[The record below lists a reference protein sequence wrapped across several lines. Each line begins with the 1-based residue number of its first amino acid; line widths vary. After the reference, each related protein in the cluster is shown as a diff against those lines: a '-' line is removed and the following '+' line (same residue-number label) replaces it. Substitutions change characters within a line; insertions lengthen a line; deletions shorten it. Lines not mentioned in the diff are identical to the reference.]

1 MTTVV
6 ISQMIMIFLLI
17 AIGFGLSRSSHLTS
31 ESSRDLSW
39 IVLNITNPITILVAA
54 IEDEQKVSAMEL
66 AVAFAVFIGM
76 YIFLGL
82 VAYILPNVMRV
93 ERDDRYSYRYLSVF
107 SNVGFIGIP
116 FCSAVLG
123 VHSLIYVSICS
134 LVFNLIAY
142 TVGMSAMEKVGM
154 RQNGAV
160 KSGMAGCRE
169 GLTGVEAETG
179 GASASGG
186 EACLGTD
193 LAADGTSGLGAD
205 LAVSGGLGS
214 VENGERKTLARL
226 KKVVNSGTVFSVL
239 TIVVYIMDI
248 KFPSVIMNTL
258 SYIGRST
265 TFLSMIVLGV
275 SVAALSVKEIF
286 GKPALYVFTLLR
298 QIVVPI
304 ILVFALKPFVTNT
317 LLLQTAVIMVAMPCA
332 NLPLMMAKQYR
343 AKEDTISSGIMLT
356 TFCSI
361 LTIPIVTWF
370 F

>member
-17 AIGFGLSRSSHLTS
+17 TIGFGLSRSSHLTS

-66 AVAFAVFIGM
+66 AVAFALFIGI
-76 YIFLGL
+76 YIFLGI
-82 VAYILPNVMRV
+82 VAYLLPILMRV

-160 KSGMAGCRE
+160 KRGGVDSRENLTGGDTGMGGDSTSGESRCSGEGGARKTMAG
-169 GLTGVEAETG
+169 
-179 GASASGG
+179 
-186 EACLGTD
+186 
-193 LAADGTSGLGAD
+193 
-205 LAVSGGLGS
+205 
-214 VENGERKTLARL
+214 L
-226 KKVVNSGTVFSVL
+226 KKVVNSGTVFSIL
-239 TIVVYIMDI
+239 TIVVYIMNI

-275 SVAALSVKEIF
+275 SVASLSVKEIF
-286 GKPALYVFTLLR
+286 GKPVLYVFTLLR
-298 QIVVPI
+298 QIVVPVALI
-304 ILVFALKPFVTNT
+304 FVLKPFVDNT
-317 LLLQTAVIMVAMPCA
+317 LLLQTAIIMVAMPCA

-356 TFCSI
+356 TFCAI

>member
-66 AVAFAVFIGM
+66 AVAFALFIGI
-76 YIFLGL
+76 YIFLGI
-82 VAYILPNVMRV
+82 VAYLLPILMGV

-160 KSGMAGCRE
+160 KRGGVDSRENLTGGDTGMGGDSTSGESRCSGEGGARKTMAG
-169 GLTGVEAETG
+169 
-179 GASASGG
+179 
-186 EACLGTD
+186 
-193 LAADGTSGLGAD
+193 
-205 LAVSGGLGS
+205 
-214 VENGERKTLARL
+214 L
-226 KKVVNSGTVFSVL
+226 KKVVNSGTVFSIL
-239 TIVVYIMDI
+239 TIVVYILDI

-275 SVAALSVKEIF
+275 SVASLSVKEIF

-304 ILVFALKPFVTNT
+304 ALIFVLKPFVDNT
-317 LLLQTAVIMVAMPCA
+317 LLLQTAIIMVAMPCA

-356 TFCSI
+356 TFCAI

>member
-66 AVAFAVFIGM
+66 AVAFALFIGI
-76 YIFLGL
+76 YIFLGI
-82 VAYILPNVMRV
+82 VAYLLPIVMRV

-160 KSGMAGCRE
+160 KPGEVDSPESLTGGDAGMGGDSTSGESRCSGESGACKTMAG
-169 GLTGVEAETG
+169 
-179 GASASGG
+179 
-186 EACLGTD
+186 
-193 LAADGTSGLGAD
+193 
-205 LAVSGGLGS
+205 
-214 VENGERKTLARL
+214 L
-226 KKVVNSGTVFSVL
+226 KKVVNSGTVFSIL

-275 SVAALSVKEIF
+275 SVASLSVKEIF

-304 ILVFALKPFVTNT
+304 ALIFVLKPFVDNT
-317 LLLQTAVIMVAMPCA
+317 LLLQTAIIMVAMPCA

-356 TFCSI
+356 TFCAI

>member
-66 AVAFAVFIGM
+66 AVAFALFIGI
-76 YIFLGL
+76 YIFLGI
-82 VAYILPNVMRV
+82 VAYLLPILMRV

-160 KSGMAGCRE
+160 KRGGVDSRESLTGGDAGMGGDSTSGESRCSGEGGARKTMAG
-169 GLTGVEAETG
+169 
-179 GASASGG
+179 
-186 EACLGTD
+186 
-193 LAADGTSGLGAD
+193 
-205 LAVSGGLGS
+205 
-214 VENGERKTLARL
+214 L
-226 KKVVNSGTVFSVL
+226 KKVVNSGTVFSIL
-239 TIVVYIMDI
+239 TIVVYILDI

-275 SVAALSVKEIF
+275 SVASRSVKEIF

-304 ILVFALKPFVTNT
+304 ALIFVLKPFVDNT
-317 LLLQTAVIMVAMPCA
+317 LLLQTAIIMVAMPCA

>member
-66 AVAFAVFIGM
+66 AVAFALFIGI
-76 YIFLGL
+76 YIFLGI
-82 VAYILPNVMRV
+82 VAYLLPILMRV

-160 KSGMAGCRE
+160 KRGGVDSRENLTGGDTGMGGDSTSGESRCSGEGGARKTMAG
-169 GLTGVEAETG
+169 
-179 GASASGG
+179 
-186 EACLGTD
+186 
-193 LAADGTSGLGAD
+193 
-205 LAVSGGLGS
+205 
-214 VENGERKTLARL
+214 L
-226 KKVVNSGTVFSVL
+226 KKVVNSGTIFSIL

-275 SVAALSVKEIF
+275 SVASLSVKEIF
-286 GKPALYVFTLLR
+286 GKPVLYVFTLLR

-304 ILVFALKPFVTNT
+304 ALIFVLKPFVDNT
-317 LLLQTAVIMVAMPCA
+317 LLLQTAIIMVAMPCA

-356 TFCSI
+356 TFCAI

>member
-54 IEDEQKVSAMEL
+54 IEDEQKVNAMEL
-66 AVAFAVFIGM
+66 AVAFALFIGI
-76 YIFLGL
+76 YIFLGI
-82 VAYILPNVMRV
+82 VAYLLPIVMRV

-160 KSGMAGCRE
+160 KPGEVDSPESLTGGDAGMSGDSTSGESGARKTMAG
-169 GLTGVEAETG
+169 
-179 GASASGG
+179 
-186 EACLGTD
+186 
-193 LAADGTSGLGAD
+193 
-205 LAVSGGLGS
+205 
-214 VENGERKTLARL
+214 L
-226 KKVVNSGTVFSVL
+226 KKVVNSGTVFSIL

-275 SVAALSVKEIF
+275 SVASLSVKEIF

-304 ILVFALKPFVTNT
+304 ALIFVLKPFVDNT
-317 LLLQTAVIMVAMPCA
+317 LLLQTAIIMVAMPCA

-356 TFCSI
+356 TFCAI

>member
-66 AVAFAVFIGM
+66 AVAFALFIGI
-76 YIFLGL
+76 YIFLGI
-82 VAYILPNVMRV
+82 VAYLLPIVMRV

-160 KSGMAGCRE
+160 KRGGVDSRESLTGGDAGMGEDSTSGESRCSGEGGARKTMAG
-169 GLTGVEAETG
+169 
-179 GASASGG
+179 
-186 EACLGTD
+186 
-193 LAADGTSGLGAD
+193 
-205 LAVSGGLGS
+205 
-214 VENGERKTLARL
+214 L
-226 KKVVNSGTVFSVL
+226 KKVVNSGTVFSIL
-239 TIVVYIMDI
+239 TIVVYIMNI

-275 SVAALSVKEIF
+275 SVASLSVKEIF
-286 GKPALYVFTLLR
+286 GKPVLYVFTLLR
-298 QIVVPI
+298 QIVVPVALI
-304 ILVFALKPFVTNT
+304 FVLKPFVDNT
-317 LLLQTAVIMVAMPCA
+317 LLLQTAIIMVAMPCA

-356 TFCSI
+356 TFCAI

>member
-66 AVAFAVFIGM
+66 TVAFALFIGI
-76 YIFLGL
+76 YIFLGI
-82 VAYILPNVMRV
+82 VAYLLPILMGV

-160 KSGMAGCRE
+160 KRGGVDSRENLTGGDAGMGEDSTSGESRCSGEGGARKTMAG
-169 GLTGVEAETG
+169 
-179 GASASGG
+179 
-186 EACLGTD
+186 
-193 LAADGTSGLGAD
+193 
-205 LAVSGGLGS
+205 
-214 VENGERKTLARL
+214 L
-226 KKVVNSGTVFSVL
+226 KKVVNSGTVFSIL
-239 TIVVYIMDI
+239 TIVVYIMNI

-275 SVAALSVKEIF
+275 SVASLSVKEIF

-304 ILVFALKPFVTNT
+304 ALIFVLKPFVDNT
-317 LLLQTAVIMVAMPCA
+317 LLLQTAIIMVAMPCA

-356 TFCSI
+356 TFCAI

>member
-66 AVAFAVFIGM
+66 AVAFALFIGI
-76 YIFLGL
+76 YIFLGI
-82 VAYILPNVMRV
+82 VAYLLPILMGV

-160 KSGMAGCRE
+160 KRGGVDSRESLTGGDAGMGGDSTSGESRCSGEGGARKTMAG
-169 GLTGVEAETG
+169 
-179 GASASGG
+179 
-186 EACLGTD
+186 
-193 LAADGTSGLGAD
+193 
-205 LAVSGGLGS
+205 
-214 VENGERKTLARL
+214 L
-226 KKVVNSGTVFSVL
+226 KKVVNSGTVFSIL
-239 TIVVYIMDI
+239 TIVVYIMNI

-275 SVAALSVKEIF
+275 SVASLSVKEIF

-304 ILVFALKPFVTNT
+304 ALIFVLKPFVDNT
-317 LLLQTAVIMVAMPCA
+317 LLLQTAIIMVAMPCA

-356 TFCSI
+356 TFCAI

>member
-66 AVAFAVFIGM
+66 AVAFALFIGI
-76 YIFLGL
+76 YIFLGI
-82 VAYILPNVMRV
+82 VAYLLPILMGV

-160 KSGMAGCRE
+160 KRGGVDSRESLTGGDAGMGGDSTSGESRCSGEGGARKTMAG
-169 GLTGVEAETG
+169 
-179 GASASGG
+179 
-186 EACLGTD
+186 
-193 LAADGTSGLGAD
+193 
-205 LAVSGGLGS
+205 
-214 VENGERKTLARL
+214 L
-226 KKVVNSGTVFSVL
+226 KKVVNSGTVFSIL
-239 TIVVYIMDI
+239 TIVVYILDI

-275 SVAALSVKEIF
+275 SVASLSVKEIF
-286 GKPALYVFTLLR
+286 GKPVLYVFTLLR

-304 ILVFALKPFVTNT
+304 ALIFVLKPFVDNT
-317 LLLQTAVIMVAMPCA
+317 LLLQTAIIMVAMPCA

-356 TFCSI
+356 TFCAI

>member
-17 AIGFGLSRSSHLTS
+17 AIGFGLSRNSHLTS

-66 AVAFAVFIGM
+66 AVAFALFIGI
-76 YIFLGL
+76 YIFLGI
-82 VAYILPNVMRV
+82 VAYLLPILMGV

-160 KSGMAGCRE
+160 KRGGVDSRESLTGGDAGMGGDSTSGESRCSGEGGARKTMAG
-169 GLTGVEAETG
+169 
-179 GASASGG
+179 
-186 EACLGTD
+186 
-193 LAADGTSGLGAD
+193 
-205 LAVSGGLGS
+205 
-214 VENGERKTLARL
+214 L
-226 KKVVNSGTVFSVL
+226 KKVVNSGTVFSIL

-258 SYIGRST
+258 SYIGKST

-275 SVAALSVKEIF
+275 SVASLSVKEIF

-298 QIVVPI
+298 QIVVPVALI
-304 ILVFALKPFVTNT
+304 FVLKPFVDNT
-317 LLLQTAVIMVAMPCA
+317 LLLQTAIIMVAMPCA

-356 TFCSI
+356 TFCAI

>member
-17 AIGFGLSRSSHLTS
+17 AIGFGLSRNSHLTS

-66 AVAFAVFIGM
+66 AVAFALFIGI
-76 YIFLGL
+76 YIFLGI
-82 VAYILPNVMRV
+82 VAYLLPILMRV

-160 KSGMAGCRE
+160 KRGGVDSRENLTGGDAGMGGDSTSGESRCSGEGGARKTMAG
-169 GLTGVEAETG
+169 
-179 GASASGG
+179 
-186 EACLGTD
+186 
-193 LAADGTSGLGAD
+193 
-205 LAVSGGLGS
+205 
-214 VENGERKTLARL
+214 L
-226 KKVVNSGTVFSVL
+226 KKVVNSGTVFSIL

-275 SVAALSVKEIF
+275 SVASLSVKEIF
-286 GKPALYVFTLLR
+286 GKPVLYVFTLLR
-298 QIVVPI
+298 QIVVPVALI
-304 ILVFALKPFVTNT
+304 FVLKPFVDNT
-317 LLLQTAVIMVAMPCA
+317 LLLQTAIIMVAMPCA

-356 TFCSI
+356 TFCAI

>member
-66 AVAFAVFIGM
+66 AVAFALFIGI
-76 YIFLGL
+76 YIFLGI
-82 VAYILPNVMRV
+82 VAYLLPIVMRV

-160 KSGMAGCRE
+160 KRGGVDSRENLTGGDAGMGEDSTSGESRCSGEGGARKTMAG
-169 GLTGVEAETG
+169 
-179 GASASGG
+179 
-186 EACLGTD
+186 
-193 LAADGTSGLGAD
+193 
-205 LAVSGGLGS
+205 
-214 VENGERKTLARL
+214 L
-226 KKVVNSGTVFSVL
+226 KKVVNSGTVFSIL

-248 KFPSVIMNTL
+248 KFPSVIMNAL

-275 SVAALSVKEIF
+275 SVASLSVKEIF

-304 ILVFALKPFVTNT
+304 ALIFVLKPFVDNT
-317 LLLQTAVIMVAMPCA
+317 LLLQTAIIMVAMPCA

-356 TFCSI
+356 TFCAI

>member
-66 AVAFAVFIGM
+66 AVAFALFIGI
-76 YIFLGL
+76 YIFLGI
-82 VAYILPNVMRV
+82 VAYLLPIVMRV

-160 KSGMAGCRE
+160 KPGEVDSPESLTGGDAGMGGDSTSGESRCSGEGGARKTMAG
-169 GLTGVEAETG
+169 
-179 GASASGG
+179 
-186 EACLGTD
+186 
-193 LAADGTSGLGAD
+193 
-205 LAVSGGLGS
+205 
-214 VENGERKTLARL
+214 L
-226 KKVVNSGTVFSVL
+226 KKVVNSGTVFSIL
-239 TIVVYIMDI
+239 TIVVYILDI

-275 SVAALSVKEIF
+275 SVASLSVKEIF

-304 ILVFALKPFVTNT
+304 ALIFVLKPFVDNT
-317 LLLQTAVIMVAMPCA
+317 LLLQTAIIMVAMPCA

-356 TFCSI
+356 TFCAI
-361 LTIPIVTWF
+361 LTFPILTWF

>member
-66 AVAFAVFIGM
+66 AVAFALFIGI
-76 YIFLGL
+76 YIFLGI
-82 VAYILPNVMRV
+82 VAYLLPILMRV

-160 KSGMAGCRE
+160 KRGGVDSRENLTGGDTGMGGDSTSGESRCSGEGGARKTMAG
-169 GLTGVEAETG
+169 
-179 GASASGG
+179 
-186 EACLGTD
+186 
-193 LAADGTSGLGAD
+193 
-205 LAVSGGLGS
+205 
-214 VENGERKTLARL
+214 L
-226 KKVVNSGTVFSVL
+226 KKVVNSGTVFSIL
-239 TIVVYIMDI
+239 TIVVYIMNI

-275 SVAALSVKEIF
+275 SVASLSVKEIF
-286 GKPALYVFTLLR
+286 GKPVLYVFTLLR
-298 QIVVPI
+298 QIVVPVALI
-304 ILVFALKPFVTNT
+304 FVLKPFVDNT
-317 LLLQTAVIMVAMPCA
+317 LLLQTAIIMVAMPCA

-356 TFCSI
+356 TFCAI

>member
-66 AVAFAVFIGM
+66 AVAFALFIGI
-76 YIFLGL
+76 YIFLGI
-82 VAYILPNVMRV
+82 VAYLLPILMRV

-160 KSGMAGCRE
+160 KRGGVDSRENLTGGDTGMGGDSTSGESRCSGEGGARKTMAG
-169 GLTGVEAETG
+169 
-179 GASASGG
+179 
-186 EACLGTD
+186 
-193 LAADGTSGLGAD
+193 
-205 LAVSGGLGS
+205 
-214 VENGERKTLARL
+214 L
-226 KKVVNSGTVFSVL
+226 KKVVNSGTVFSIL

-275 SVAALSVKEIF
+275 SVASLSVKEIF
-286 GKPALYVFTLLR
+286 GKPVLYVFTLLR
-298 QIVVPI
+298 QIVVPVALI
-304 ILVFALKPFVTNT
+304 FVLKPFVDNT
-317 LLLQTAVIMVAMPCA
+317 LLLQTAIIMVAMPCA

-356 TFCSI
+356 TFCAI

>member
-66 AVAFAVFIGM
+66 AVAFALFIGI
-76 YIFLGL
+76 YIFLGI
-82 VAYILPNVMRV
+82 VAYLLPILMGV

-160 KSGMAGCRE
+160 KRGGVDSRENLTGGDAGMGEDSTSGESRCSGEGGARKTMAG
-169 GLTGVEAETG
+169 
-179 GASASGG
+179 
-186 EACLGTD
+186 
-193 LAADGTSGLGAD
+193 
-205 LAVSGGLGS
+205 
-214 VENGERKTLARL
+214 L
-226 KKVVNSGTVFSVL
+226 KKVVNSGTVFSIL
-239 TIVVYIMDI
+239 TIVVYIMNI

-275 SVAALSVKEIF
+275 SVASLSVKEIF

-304 ILVFALKPFVTNT
+304 ALIFVLKPFVDNT
-317 LLLQTAVIMVAMPCA
+317 LLLQTAIIMVAMPCA

-356 TFCSI
+356 TFCAI

>member
-66 AVAFAVFIGM
+66 AVAFAVFIGI

-160 KSGMAGCRE
+160 KRGGVDSPESLTGEDAGMCGDSTSGESRCSGEGGARKTMAG
-169 GLTGVEAETG
+169 
-179 GASASGG
+179 
-186 EACLGTD
+186 
-193 LAADGTSGLGAD
+193 
-205 LAVSGGLGS
+205 
-214 VENGERKTLARL
+214 L
-226 KKVVNSGTVFSVL
+226 KKVVNSGTVFSIL
-239 TIVVYIMDI
+239 TIVVYILDI

-275 SVAALSVKEIF
+275 SVASLSVKEIF

-304 ILVFALKPFVTNT
+304 ALIFVLKPFVDNT
-317 LLLQTAVIMVAMPCA
+317 LLLQTAIIMVAMPCA

-356 TFCSI
+356 TFCAI

>member
-66 AVAFAVFIGM
+66 AVAFALFIGI
-76 YIFLGL
+76 YIFLGI
-82 VAYILPNVMRV
+82 VAYLLPIVMRV

-160 KSGMAGCRE
+160 KRGGVDSRE
-169 GLTGVEAETG
+169 NLTG
-179 GASASGG
+179 GAAGMG
-186 EACLGTD
+186 ED
-193 LAADGTSGLGAD
+193 STSGESRCSGEGGA
-205 LAVSGGLGS
+205 
-214 VENGERKTLARL
+214 RKTMAGL
-226 KKVVNSGTVFSVL
+226 KKVVNSGTVFSIL

-275 SVAALSVKEIF
+275 SVASLSVKEIF

-298 QIVVPI
+298 QIVVPVALI
-304 ILVFALKPFVTNT
+304 FVLKPFVDNT
-317 LLLQTAVIMVAMPCA
+317 LLLQTAIIMVAMPCA

-356 TFCSI
+356 TFCAI

>member
-66 AVAFAVFIGM
+66 AVAFALFIGI
-76 YIFLGL
+76 YIFLGI
-82 VAYILPNVMRV
+82 VAYLLPILMRV

-160 KSGMAGCRE
+160 KRGGVDSRESLTGGDAGMGGDSTSGESRCSGESGARKTMAG
-169 GLTGVEAETG
+169 
-179 GASASGG
+179 
-186 EACLGTD
+186 
-193 LAADGTSGLGAD
+193 
-205 LAVSGGLGS
+205 
-214 VENGERKTLARL
+214 L
-226 KKVVNSGTVFSVL
+226 KKVVNSGTVFSIL

-275 SVAALSVKEIF
+275 SVASLSVKEIF

-298 QIVVPI
+298 QIVVPVALI
-304 ILVFALKPFVTNT
+304 FVLKPFVDNT
-317 LLLQTAVIMVAMPCA
+317 LLLQTAIIMVAMPCA

-356 TFCSI
+356 TFCAI

>member
-66 AVAFAVFIGM
+66 AVAFALFIGI
-76 YIFLGL
+76 YIFLGI
-82 VAYILPNVMRV
+82 VAYLLPILMGV

-160 KSGMAGCRE
+160 KRGGVDSRENLTGGDAGMGEDSTSGESRCSGEGGARKTMAG
-169 GLTGVEAETG
+169 
-179 GASASGG
+179 
-186 EACLGTD
+186 
-193 LAADGTSGLGAD
+193 
-205 LAVSGGLGS
+205 
-214 VENGERKTLARL
+214 L
-226 KKVVNSGTVFSVL
+226 KKVVNSGTVFSIL
-239 TIVVYIMDI
+239 TIVVYIMNI

-275 SVAALSVKEIF
+275 SVASLSVKEIF

-298 QIVVPI
+298 QIVVPVALI
-304 ILVFALKPFVTNT
+304 FVLKPFVDNT
-317 LLLQTAVIMVAMPCA
+317 LLLQTAIIMVAMPCA

-356 TFCSI
+356 TFCAI

>member
-66 AVAFAVFIGM
+66 AVAFALFIGI
-76 YIFLGL
+76 YIFLGI
-82 VAYILPNVMRV
+82 VAYLLPRVMRV

-160 KSGMAGCRE
+160 KRGGVDSRENLIGGDAGMGEDSTSGESRCSGESGARKTMAG
-169 GLTGVEAETG
+169 
-179 GASASGG
+179 
-186 EACLGTD
+186 
-193 LAADGTSGLGAD
+193 
-205 LAVSGGLGS
+205 
-214 VENGERKTLARL
+214 L
-226 KKVVNSGTVFSVL
+226 KKVVNSGTVFSIL
-239 TIVVYIMDI
+239 TIVVYIMNI

-275 SVAALSVKEIF
+275 SVASLSVKEIF

-298 QIVVPI
+298 QIVVPVALI
-304 ILVFALKPFVTNT
+304 FVLKPFVDNT
-317 LLLQTAVIMVAMPCA
+317 LLLQTAIIMVAMPCA

-356 TFCSI
+356 TFCAI

>member
-17 AIGFGLSRSSHLTS
+17 AIGFGLSRSSHLTN

-66 AVAFAVFIGM
+66 AVAFAVFIGI

-160 KSGMAGCRE
+160 KPGEVDSPESLTGGDAGMGEDSTSGESRCSGEGGARKTMAG
-169 GLTGVEAETG
+169 
-179 GASASGG
+179 
-186 EACLGTD
+186 
-193 LAADGTSGLGAD
+193 
-205 LAVSGGLGS
+205 
-214 VENGERKTLARL
+214 L
-226 KKVVNSGTVFSVL
+226 KKVVNSGTVFSIL
-239 TIVVYIMDI
+239 TIVVYIMNI

-275 SVAALSVKEIF
+275 SVASLSVKEIF

-298 QIVVPI
+298 QIVVPVALI
-304 ILVFALKPFVTNT
+304 FVLKPFVDNT
-317 LLLQTAVIMVAMPCA
+317 LLLQTAIIMVAMPCA

-356 TFCSI
+356 TFCAI

>member
-66 AVAFAVFIGM
+66 AVAFALFIGI
-76 YIFLGL
+76 YIFLGI
-82 VAYILPNVMRV
+82 VAYLLPIVMRV

-160 KSGMAGCRE
+160 KRGGVDSRESLTGGDAGMGEDSTSGESRCSGEGGARKTMAG
-169 GLTGVEAETG
+169 
-179 GASASGG
+179 
-186 EACLGTD
+186 
-193 LAADGTSGLGAD
+193 
-205 LAVSGGLGS
+205 
-214 VENGERKTLARL
+214 L
-226 KKVVNSGTVFSVL
+226 KKVVNSGTVFSIL

-275 SVAALSVKEIF
+275 SVASLSVKEIF

-304 ILVFALKPFVTNT
+304 ALIFVLKPFVDNT
-317 LLLQTAVIMVAMPCA
+317 LLLQTAIIMVAMPCA

-356 TFCSI
+356 TFCAI

>member
-66 AVAFAVFIGM
+66 TVAFALFIGI
-76 YIFLGL
+76 YIFLGI
-82 VAYILPNVMRV
+82 VAYLLPIVMGV

-160 KSGMAGCRE
+160 KRGGVDSRESLTGGDAGMGEDSTSGESRCSGEGGARKTMAG
-169 GLTGVEAETG
+169 
-179 GASASGG
+179 
-186 EACLGTD
+186 
-193 LAADGTSGLGAD
+193 
-205 LAVSGGLGS
+205 
-214 VENGERKTLARL
+214 L
-226 KKVVNSGTVFSVL
+226 KKVVNSGTVFSIL

-275 SVAALSVKEIF
+275 SVASLSVKEIF

-298 QIVVPI
+298 QIVVPVALI
-304 ILVFALKPFVTNT
+304 FVLKPFVDNT
-317 LLLQTAVIMVAMPCA
+317 LLLQTAIIMVAMPCA

-356 TFCSI
+356 TFCTI

>member
-66 AVAFAVFIGM
+66 AVAFALFIGI
-76 YIFLGL
+76 YIFLGI
-82 VAYILPNVMRV
+82 VAYLLPILMGV

-160 KSGMAGCRE
+160 KRGGVDSRENLTGGDTGMGGDSTSGESRCSGEGGARKTMAG
-169 GLTGVEAETG
+169 
-179 GASASGG
+179 
-186 EACLGTD
+186 
-193 LAADGTSGLGAD
+193 
-205 LAVSGGLGS
+205 
-214 VENGERKTLARL
+214 L
-226 KKVVNSGTVFSVL
+226 KKVVNSGTVFSIL
-239 TIVVYIMDI
+239 TIVVYIMNI

-275 SVAALSVKEIF
+275 SVASLSVKEIF

-304 ILVFALKPFVTNT
+304 ALIFVLKPFVDNT
-317 LLLQTAVIMVAMPCA
+317 LLLQTAIIMVAMPCA

-356 TFCSI
+356 TFCAI

>member
-54 IEDEQKVSAMEL
+54 IEDEQKVNAMEL
-66 AVAFAVFIGM
+66 AVAFALFIGI
-76 YIFLGL
+76 YIFLGI
-82 VAYILPNVMRV
+82 VAYLLPILMRV

-160 KSGMAGCRE
+160 KRGGVDSPESLIGGDAGMGGDSTSGESRCSGEIGGRKTMAG
-169 GLTGVEAETG
+169 
-179 GASASGG
+179 
-186 EACLGTD
+186 
-193 LAADGTSGLGAD
+193 
-205 LAVSGGLGS
+205 
-214 VENGERKTLARL
+214 L
-226 KKVVNSGTVFSVL
+226 KKVVNSGTVFSIL

-275 SVAALSVKEIF
+275 SVASLSVKEIF
-286 GKPALYVFTLLR
+286 GKPVLYVFTLLR
-298 QIVVPI
+298 QIVVPVALI
-304 ILVFALKPFVTNT
+304 FVLKPFVDNT
-317 LLLQTAVIMVAMPCA
+317 LLLQTAIIMVAMPCA

-356 TFCSI
+356 TFCAI

>member
-66 AVAFAVFIGM
+66 AVAFALFIGI
-76 YIFLGL
+76 YIFLGI
-82 VAYILPNVMRV
+82 VAYLLPILMRV

-160 KSGMAGCRE
+160 KRGGVDSRENLTGGDAGMGGDSTSGESRCSGEGGARKTMAG
-169 GLTGVEAETG
+169 
-179 GASASGG
+179 
-186 EACLGTD
+186 
-193 LAADGTSGLGAD
+193 
-205 LAVSGGLGS
+205 
-214 VENGERKTLARL
+214 L
-226 KKVVNSGTVFSVL
+226 KKVVNSGTVFSIL

-275 SVAALSVKEIF
+275 SVASLSVKEIF

-298 QIVVPI
+298 QIVVPVALI
-304 ILVFALKPFVTNT
+304 FVLKPFVDNT
-317 LLLQTAVIMVAMPCA
+317 LLLQTAIIMVAMPCA

-343 AKEDTISSGIMLT
+343 AKEDTISSGIILT
-356 TFCSI
+356 TFCAI

>member
-66 AVAFAVFIGM
+66 AVAFALFIGI
-76 YIFLGL
+76 YIFLGI
-82 VAYILPNVMRV
+82 VAYLLPILMRV

-160 KSGMAGCRE
+160 KRGGVDSRESLTGGDAGMGGDSTSGESRCSGESGARKTMAG
-169 GLTGVEAETG
+169 
-179 GASASGG
+179 
-186 EACLGTD
+186 
-193 LAADGTSGLGAD
+193 
-205 LAVSGGLGS
+205 
-214 VENGERKTLARL
+214 L
-226 KKVVNSGTVFSVL
+226 KKVVNSGTVFSIL

-275 SVAALSVKEIF
+275 SVASLSVKEIF
-286 GKPALYVFTLLR
+286 GKPVLYVFTLLR

-304 ILVFALKPFVTNT
+304 ALIFVLKPFVDNT
-317 LLLQTAVIMVAMPCA
+317 LLLQTAIIMVAMPCA

-356 TFCSI
+356 TFCAI

>member
-66 AVAFAVFIGM
+66 AVAFALFIGI
-76 YIFLGL
+76 YIFLGI
-82 VAYILPNVMRV
+82 VAYLLPILMGV

-160 KSGMAGCRE
+160 KRGGVDSRESLTGGDAGMGGDSTSGESRCSGEGGARKTMAG
-169 GLTGVEAETG
+169 
-179 GASASGG
+179 
-186 EACLGTD
+186 
-193 LAADGTSGLGAD
+193 
-205 LAVSGGLGS
+205 
-214 VENGERKTLARL
+214 L
-226 KKVVNSGTVFSVL
+226 KKVVNSGTVFSIL
-239 TIVVYIMDI
+239 TIVVYILDI

-275 SVAALSVKEIF
+275 SVASLSVKEIF

-304 ILVFALKPFVTNT
+304 ALIFVLKMFVDNT
-317 LLLQTAVIMVAMPCA
+317 LLLQTAIIMVAMPCA

-356 TFCSI
+356 TFCAM

>member
-66 AVAFAVFIGM
+66 AVAFALFIGI
-76 YIFLGL
+76 YIFLGI
-82 VAYILPNVMRV
+82 VAYLLPIVMRV

-160 KSGMAGCRE
+160 KRGGVDSRESLTGGDAGMGGDSTSGESGARKTMAG
-169 GLTGVEAETG
+169 
-179 GASASGG
+179 
-186 EACLGTD
+186 
-193 LAADGTSGLGAD
+193 
-205 LAVSGGLGS
+205 
-214 VENGERKTLARL
+214 L
-226 KKVVNSGTVFSVL
+226 KKVVNSGTVFSIL
-239 TIVVYIMDI
+239 TIVVYILDI

-275 SVAALSVKEIF
+275 SVASLSVKEIF

-304 ILVFALKPFVTNT
+304 ALIFVLKPFVDNT
-317 LLLQTAVIMVAMPCA
+317 LLLQTAIIMVAMPCA

-356 TFCSI
+356 TFCAI

>member
-66 AVAFAVFIGM
+66 AVAFALFIGI
-76 YIFLGL
+76 YIFLGI
-82 VAYILPNVMRV
+82 VAYLLPIVMRV

-160 KSGMAGCRE
+160 KRGGVDSRESLTGGDAGMGGDSTSGESRCSGEGGARKTMAG
-169 GLTGVEAETG
+169 
-179 GASASGG
+179 
-186 EACLGTD
+186 
-193 LAADGTSGLGAD
+193 
-205 LAVSGGLGS
+205 
-214 VENGERKTLARL
+214 L
-226 KKVVNSGTVFSVL
+226 KKVVNSGTVFSIL
-239 TIVVYIMDI
+239 TIVVYILDI

-275 SVAALSVKEIF
+275 SVASLSVKEIF

-304 ILVFALKPFVTNT
+304 ALIFVLKPFVDNT
-317 LLLQTAVIMVAMPCA
+317 LLLQTAIIMVAMPCA

-356 TFCSI
+356 TFCAI

>member
-66 AVAFAVFIGM
+66 AVAFALFIGI
-76 YIFLGL
+76 YIFLGI
-82 VAYILPNVMRV
+82 VAYLLPIVMRV

-160 KSGMAGCRE
+160 KRGGVDSRE
-169 GLTGVEAETG
+169 SLT
-179 GASASGG
+179 GG
-186 EACLGTD
+186 EAGMGGD
-193 LAADGTSGLGAD
+193 STSGESRCSGEGGA
-205 LAVSGGLGS
+205 
-214 VENGERKTLARL
+214 RKTMAGL
-226 KKVVNSGTVFSVL
+226 KKVVNSGTVFSIL

-275 SVAALSVKEIF
+275 SVASLSVKEIF

-298 QIVVPI
+298 QIVVPVALI
-304 ILVFALKPFVTNT
+304 FVLKPFVDNT
-317 LLLQTAVIMVAMPCA
+317 LLLQTAIIMVAMPCA

-356 TFCSI
+356 TFCAI

>member
-66 AVAFAVFIGM
+66 TVAFALFIGI
-76 YIFLGL
+76 YIFLGI
-82 VAYILPNVMRV
+82 VAYLLPIVMRV

-160 KSGMAGCRE
+160 KRGGVDSRESLTGGDAGMGGDSTSGESRCSGEGGARKTMAG
-169 GLTGVEAETG
+169 
-179 GASASGG
+179 
-186 EACLGTD
+186 
-193 LAADGTSGLGAD
+193 
-205 LAVSGGLGS
+205 
-214 VENGERKTLARL
+214 L
-226 KKVVNSGTVFSVL
+226 KKVVNSGTVFSIL
-239 TIVVYIMDI
+239 TIVVYIMNI

-275 SVAALSVKEIF
+275 SVASLSVKEIF

-304 ILVFALKPFVTNT
+304 ALIFVLKPFVDNT
-317 LLLQTAVIMVAMPCA
+317 LLLQTAIIMVAMPCA

-356 TFCSI
+356 TFCAI

>member
-66 AVAFAVFIGM
+66 TVAFALFIGI
-76 YIFLGL
+76 YIFLGI
-82 VAYILPNVMRV
+82 VAYLLPIVMRV

-160 KSGMAGCRE
+160 KRGGVDSRENLTGGDAGMGEDSTSGESRCSGEGGARKTMAG
-169 GLTGVEAETG
+169 
-179 GASASGG
+179 
-186 EACLGTD
+186 
-193 LAADGTSGLGAD
+193 
-205 LAVSGGLGS
+205 
-214 VENGERKTLARL
+214 L
-226 KKVVNSGTVFSVL
+226 KKVVNSGTVFSIL
-239 TIVVYIMDI
+239 TIVVYIMNI

-275 SVAALSVKEIF
+275 SVASLSVKEIF

-304 ILVFALKPFVTNT
+304 ALIFVLKPFVDNT
-317 LLLQTAVIMVAMPCA
+317 LLLQTAIIMVAMPCA

-356 TFCSI
+356 TFCAI

>member
-66 AVAFAVFIGM
+66 AVAFALFIGI
-76 YIFLGL
+76 YIFLGI
-82 VAYILPNVMRV
+82 VAYLLPILMRV

-160 KSGMAGCRE
+160 KRGGVDSRENLTGGDAGMGGDSTSGESRCSGEGGARKTMAG
-169 GLTGVEAETG
+169 
-179 GASASGG
+179 
-186 EACLGTD
+186 
-193 LAADGTSGLGAD
+193 
-205 LAVSGGLGS
+205 
-214 VENGERKTLARL
+214 L
-226 KKVVNSGTVFSVL
+226 KKVVNSGTVFSIL

-275 SVAALSVKEIF
+275 SVASLSVKEIF

-298 QIVVPI
+298 QIVVPVALI
-304 ILVFALKPFVTNT
+304 FVLKPFVDNT
-317 LLLQTAVIMVAMPCA
+317 LLLQTAIIMVAMPCA

-356 TFCSI
+356 TFCAI

>member
-17 AIGFGLSRSSHLTS
+17 AIGFGLSRNSHLTS

-66 AVAFAVFIGM
+66 AMAFALFIGI
-76 YIFLGL
+76 YIFLGI
-82 VAYILPNVMRV
+82 VAYLLPIVMGV

-160 KSGMAGCRE
+160 KRGGVDSRESLTGGDAGMGGDSTSGESGARKTMAG
-169 GLTGVEAETG
+169 
-179 GASASGG
+179 
-186 EACLGTD
+186 
-193 LAADGTSGLGAD
+193 
-205 LAVSGGLGS
+205 
-214 VENGERKTLARL
+214 L
-226 KKVVNSGTVFSVL
+226 KKVVNSGTVFSIL
-239 TIVVYIMDI
+239 TIVVYILDI

-275 SVAALSVKEIF
+275 SVASLSVKEIF

-304 ILVFALKPFVTNT
+304 ALIFVLKPFVDNT
-317 LLLQTAVIMVAMPCA
+317 LLLQTAIIMVAMPCA

-356 TFCSI
+356 TFCAI

>member
-66 AVAFAVFIGM
+66 AVAFALFIGI
-76 YIFLGL
+76 YIFLGI
-82 VAYILPNVMRV
+82 VAYLLPIVMRV

-116 FCSAVLG
+116 FCSVVLG

-160 KSGMAGCRE
+160 KRGGVDSPESLTGGDAGMGGDSTSGESRCSGESGARKTMAG
-169 GLTGVEAETG
+169 
-179 GASASGG
+179 
-186 EACLGTD
+186 
-193 LAADGTSGLGAD
+193 
-205 LAVSGGLGS
+205 
-214 VENGERKTLARL
+214 L
-226 KKVVNSGTVFSVL
+226 KKVVNSGTVFSIL

-275 SVAALSVKEIF
+275 SVASLSVKEIF

-298 QIVVPI
+298 QIVVPVALI
-304 ILVFALKPFVTNT
+304 FVLKPFVDNT
-317 LLLQTAVIMVAMPCA
+317 LLLQTAIIMVAMPCA

-356 TFCSI
+356 TFCAI